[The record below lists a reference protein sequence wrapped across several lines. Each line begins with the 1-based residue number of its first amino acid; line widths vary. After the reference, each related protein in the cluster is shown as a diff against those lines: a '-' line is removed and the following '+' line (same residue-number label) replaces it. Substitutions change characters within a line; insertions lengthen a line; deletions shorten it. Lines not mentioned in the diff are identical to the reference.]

1 MKTDKNV
8 RVTSIWK
15 KIFKTILKD
24 KSIFIKM
31 IITVVFLTIL
41 DVGTP
46 FLNEYALN
54 NYFNTNPELNNY
66 DTSVIFS
73 IIYVIVAM
81 LNGLC
86 VFLFIYYADKLY
98 VSCSYNLRKDAY
110 EKLQELPFSYYDQT
124 QQGWLMARMTSD
136 SRKLANIIS
145 WTLVDMVWSILSMI
159 GILVILIVLEI
170 RLALILLILVPVMLF
185 LAFFIRKYILKAHR
199 TSREINSQ
207 ITAMYNEGFSGMKTI
222 KSLVI
227 EDLNEKEFINETSK
241 YRKSSLR
248 AIIFSSLLGPIMF
261 FLGYVGVS
269 LTVYFGGN
277 MVLTGVL
284 SVGTLY
290 LFIDY
295 TVRFFD
301 PIFVISHSFAEF
313 QNAQASA
320 ERIIGL
326 IETIPSIVD
335 SEEVISKYGSLLEPK
350 KENYEELIGDVEFDN
365 VTFKY
370 IEGEEVLKDFS
381 LKIKAGTS
389 VALVGHTGS
398 GKSTIINLICRFY
411 EPVGGKIL
419 IDNIDYKERS
429 IGWLHSNIG
438 YVLQTPQLFSGT
450 IADNIR
456 YGKLDASEEEIIEA
470 AKIANAHD
478 FIIKMEKGYQTDI
491 GEGGNKL
498 SLGQKQL
505 ISIARAIIGNPKLLI
520 LDEATSS
527 VDTESEAKIQDAII
541 KIMKDK
547 TTFSVAHRLSTIVNS
562 DLILVLKDG
571 KIVEQGTHKELLNKK
586 GYYFELYRNQFMNEI
601 QNSTLD

>member
-1 MKTDKNV
+1 MKVDKNSH
-8 RVTSIWK
+8 VTSIWK

-24 KSIFIKM
+24 KKILIKM
-31 IITVVFLTIL
+31 MLTVVALTAL
-41 DVGTP
+41 DIGTP
-46 FLNEYALN
+46 LLNEYALS
-54 NYFNTNPELNNY
+54 NYFNTDPNLNNY
-66 DTSVIFS
+66 DTATIFS
-73 IIYVIVAM
+73 IIYVVVAL
-81 LNGLC
+81 LNGFG
-86 VFLFIYYADKLY
+86 VFLYIYYADKLY

-124 QQGWLMARMTSD
+124 PQGWLMARMTSD

-145 WTLVDMVWSILSMI
+145 WTLVDMVWSILSML
-159 GILVILIVLEI
+159 GILVILIILEI
-170 RLALILLILVPVMLF
+170 KLAIIILILLPVMLF
-185 LAFFIRKYILKAHR
+185 FAFFIRKYILKAHR
-199 TSREINSQ
+199 KTREVNSQ

-241 YRKSSLR
+241 YRKSSMK
-248 AIIFSSLLGPIMF
+248 AIIFSSLMGPIMF
-261 FLGYVGVS
+261 FIGYIGVS
-269 LTVYFGGN
+269 LTVYFGGD
-277 MVLTGVL
+277 MVLKGTLTVGV
-284 SVGTLY
+284 LY

-326 IETIPSIVD
+326 IETKPQITD
-335 SEEVISKYGSLLEPK
+335 SAEVIEKYGTLFEPK
-350 KENYEELIGDVEFDN
+350 KENYEPLIGDVEFKD

-370 IEGEEVLKDFS
+370 VEGEEVLKNFS
-381 LKIKAGTS
+381 LKVKSGTS

-411 EPVGGKIL
+411 EPCDGKIL
-419 IDNIDYKERS
+419 IDNQDYKERS

-450 IADNIR
+450 VEENIR
-456 YGKLDASEEEIIEA
+456 YGKLDATMDEIIEA
-470 AKIANAHD
+470 AKVANAHD
-478 FIIKMEKGYQTDI
+478 FIIKLEKGYQTDI

-571 KIVEQGTHKELLNKK
+571 KVIEQGNHKELLNMK
-586 GYYFELYRNQFMNEI
+586 GYYFELYRNQFMNEV
-601 QNSTLD
+601 QNKTFE

>member
-1 MKTDKNV
+1 MKVDKNTHV
-8 RVTSIWK
+8 ASIWK

-24 KSIFIKM
+24 KSILIKM
-31 IITVVFLTIL
+31 LLSVVFVTIL
-41 DVGTP
+41 DIGTP
-46 FLNEYALN
+46 LLNEYALSH
-54 NYFNTNPELNNY
+54 YFNTDASLNNY
-66 DTSVIFS
+66 DTSTIFS
-73 IIYVIVAM
+73 IIYITVGI
-81 LNGLC
+81 LNGFG

-98 VSCSYNLRKDAY
+98 VSCSYKLRKDAY

-159 GILVILIVLEI
+159 GILVILIIVDFRLSLIVL
-170 RLALILLILVPVMLF
+170 AILPVMLF
-185 LAFFIRKYILKAHR
+185 FTFFIRKYILKAHR
-199 TSREINSQ
+199 KSREVNSQ
-207 ITAMYNEGFSGMKTI
+207 MTAMYNEGFSGMKTI

-227 EDLNEKEFINETSK
+227 EDLNEKEFIDESRK
-241 YRKSSLR
+241 YRKSSMR
-248 AIIFSSLLGPIMF
+248 AIIFSSLMGPIMF

-269 LTVYFGGN
+269 LTIYFGGN
-277 MVLTGVL
+277 MVLEGTIL
-284 SVGTLY
+284 VGTLY

-301 PIFVISHSFAEF
+301 PLFVISHSFADF

-326 IETIPSIVD
+326 IETKPEIID
-335 SEEVISKYGSLLEPK
+335 SEEVVSKYGTLFNPMNENFEP
-350 KENYEELIGDVEFDN
+350 LIGDVEFDN

-370 IEGEEVLKDFS
+370 SGGEEVLKNFS

-398 GKSTIINLICRFY
+398 GKSTIVNLICRFY
-411 EPVGGKIL
+411 EPTEGKIL
-419 IDNIDYKERS
+419 VDGIDYKNRS

-450 IADNIR
+450 IEDNIR
-456 YGKLDASEEEIIEA
+456 YGKLDASLEDVIEA
-470 AKIANAHD
+470 AKIANAHE
-478 FIIKMEKGYQTDI
+478 FIMKLEKGYQTDI
-491 GEGGNKL
+491 GEGGSKL

-562 DLILVLKDG
+562 DLILVLREG
-571 KIVEQGTHKELLNKK
+571 KIIEQGTHKELLNKK

-601 QNSTLD
+601 QNKTL